1 MTTKFVDMDIRQD
14 EGFRAEAYP
23 DPLTGGDPWTV
34 GFGCTGAGIIKG
46 TRWTLAQAVQE
57 QMKRRQANEV
67 ALDRAIP
74 WWRQLSD
81 ERQDVL
87 CNMAYQL
94 GAAADAI
101 GGLLNVF
108 ENVAEGVITTAVAQ
122 HLGPAAAALEY
133 DFLHALITKAQ
144 ARQTAITLPTPA
156 LITPPAQPA
165 AVETQT

>member
-1 MTTKFVDMDIRQD
+1 MSWLSV
-14 EGFRAEAYP
+14 
-23 DPLTGGDPWTV
+23 
-34 GFGCTGAGIIKG
+34 IKNNIVNAI
-46 TRWTLAQAVQE
+46 TNHAPPEQQAPVH
-57 QMKRRQANEV
+57 QA
-67 ALDRAIP
+67 AT
-74 WWRQLSD
+74 
-81 ERQDVL
+81 
-87 CNMAYQL
+87 
-94 GAAADAI
+94 AAADAI

-165 AVETQT
+165 AAETQT